1 MAYADKDFYKQ
12 KFHGDVLDDAT
23 SEKWLEMASDELD
36 ALTHGRLITAF
47 PTNEVADTKV
57 RKAVCAVADALFLID
72 VQRQAA
78 AAKQTA
84 DGSYHGAVASISS
97 GKESVSYSAIGAAAS
112 VYATAAANAAE
123 QARLI
128 GSIAC
133 KYLANI
139 PDANGVNLLY
149 AGW

>member
-1 MAYADKDFYKQ
+1 MAYADIDFYKK
-12 KFHGDVLDDAT
+12 KFYGDVLDETTAA
-23 SEKWLEMASDELD
+23 KWLEMASDELD
-36 ALTHGRLITAF
+36 ALTIGRLISAF
-47 PTNEVADTKV
+47 PTDEVADTKV
-57 RKAVCAVADALFLID
+57 RKAVCAIADALFLID
-72 VQRQAA
+72 SQRQAA

-84 DGSYHGAVASISS
+84 DGSYHGAVVSISS
-97 GKESVSYSAIGAAAS
+97 GKESVSYSAIGATAS
-112 VYATAAANAAE
+112 VYASAAASAVE

>member
-1 MAYADKDFYKQ
+1 MAYADLDFYKQ
-12 KFHGDVLDDAT
+12 KFHGDVLDETTAP
-23 SEKWLEMASDELD
+23 KWLEMASDELD
-36 ALTHGRLITAF
+36 AFTHGRLISAF
-47 PTNEVADTKV
+47 PTEQTASAKV
-57 RKAVCAVADALFLID
+57 GKAVCAIADALFLID
-72 VQRQAA
+72 SQRQAA

-97 GKESVSYSAIGAAAS
+97 GKESVSYSAIGATAS
-112 VYATAAANAAE
+112 VYASAAASVAE

-128 GSIAC
+128 GDIAC

>member
-1 MAYADKDFYKQ
+1 MAYADRNFYKE
-12 KFHGDVLDDAT
+12 KFHGDVLDDST

-36 ALTHGRLITAF
+36 ALTSGRLISAF
-47 PTNEVADTKV
+47 PTNEVAVSKV
-57 RKAVCAVADALFLID
+57 KKAVCAIADALFLID
-72 VQRQAA
+72 CQRQAA

-97 GKESVSYSAIGAAAS
+97 GKESVSYSALGAAAS
-112 VYATAAANAAE
+112 VYASAAASVVE

-128 GSIAC
+128 GDIAC